1 MRNWSW
7 RLSGSR
13 EFLWLKT
20 TKILCNEEEL
30 DKEVVLT
37 GKEAE
42 VGLMG
47 IFGDKIG
54 VSPAP
59 RQTQKTHP
67 K

>member
-47 IFGDKIG
+47 IFGHFCALDS
-54 VSPAP
+54 VVPFCS
-59 RQTQKTHP
+59 
-67 K
+67 